1 MNHDIS
7 STEDFTREEI
17 ALRSC
22 LLRQA
27 HPAPDVA
34 GELEAFM
41 QRPDI
46 NVRHRHLTVALRT
59 VAAVAAA
66 ALLFIC
72 LRPLLHTNHLHVAK
86 GAVVA
91 YEASSGTADRQI
103 TLQQDD
109 EKPQAV
115 SAAQLKQAPAPTT
128 TQQYTIATPQGAIA
142 EVTLADGTTVWLN
155 AGSRLTYPAQF
166 GGRTR
171 NVTLQGEAYFKVAHD
186 ASHPFLVKAGN
197 VTTRV
202 LGTEFNVRAF
212 SPTDTH
218 VTLLEG
224 SVEVTCERNTK
235 RIAPGEDASI
245 GKSGIIVSETDT
257 ERFTAWKEGDF
268 YFDNETLLTI
278 AQEIGRWYNVSVVFN
293 SPDKMHTRI
302 FFAAPKSSDINEI
315 VDLLHSM
322 GKAQVEYDG
331 HQITIE

>member
-1 MNHDIS
+1 MNHDTPS
-7 STEDFTREEI
+7 SEDFTREEI

-27 HPAPDVA
+27 HPAPDVE

-46 NVRHRHLTVALRT
+46 HARHRRLTVALRVVT
-59 VAAVAAA
+59 AVAAVA
-66 ALLFIC
+66 LLCIC
-72 LRPLLHTNHLHVAK
+72 LRPLLHSNHLHVAE

-91 YEASSGTADRQI
+91 YEASDATVDRQI

-109 EKPQAV
+109 ETPQAV
-115 SAAQLKQAPAPTT
+115 SATQLKHVSTSTA
-128 TQQYTIATPQGAIA
+128 TQRYTIATPQGAIA

-166 GGRTR
+166 GGHTR
-171 NVTLQGEAYFKVAHD
+171 DVMLQGEAYFKVAHD
-186 ASHPFLVKAGN
+186 ARHPFLVKAGN

-202 LGTEFNVRAF
+202 LGTEFTVRAY

-224 SVEVTCERNTK
+224 SVEVTHEHDIK

-245 GKSGIIVSETDT
+245 GKQGIIVSETDT

-268 YFDNETLLTI
+268 YFDNETLLTV

-293 SPDKMHTRI
+293 SPEKMHTRI
-302 FFAAPKSSDINEI
+302 FFAAPKSSDINDI